1 MATCSLGGAAD
12 LKLFGVQSE
21 LSMSRHAGLVMPCKM
36 KCSRLESFVGLRG
49 VQTVH
54 GPAIAAGLDT
64 QPRRLS
70 NAFAVSCLAD
80 GKENNTETV
89 KLEEKMSSTKNQIV
103 PGPFKVQSLLT
114 TICDTTSIAE
124 VELKI
129 GGFRVYVKRDLAEKS
144 IPAPVPSQPPAPTNP
159 SSTPPDSNGSATA
172 SSLAISKP
180 KALSGSIQSILE
192 SASDEGL
199 VILQSPK
206 VGFFRTSRTIKGKR
220 APPSCKEKQ
229 QVKEGQVLCYVEQLG
244 GEMPIESDVSGEVIK
259 ILRTDG
265 EPVGYGDALIV
276 ILPSFPGIKKLQ

>member
-12 LKLFGVQSE
+12 LKLFGVQAE
-21 LSMSRHAGLVMPCKM
+21 LSKGKHAGLVMPSKM
-36 KCSRLESFVGLRG
+36 KCSRLESFVGLSG
-49 VQTVH
+49 VRTVH
-54 GPAIAAGLDT
+54 GPAISAGFDT
-64 QPRRLS
+64 RPQRLS
-70 NAFAVSCLAD
+70 NALAVRCLTD
-80 GKENNTETV
+80 GKENTETV
-89 KLEEKMSSTKNQIV
+89 QLEEKTSSTKDQIV

-114 TICDTTSIAE
+114 TICDTTSITE

-144 IPAPVPSQPPAPTNP
+144 IPAPFPSQPPAPTNP
-159 SSTPPDSNGSATA
+159 PSPPPDSNGSATA

-180 KALSGSIQSILE
+180 KTISGSVQSILE
-192 SASDEGL
+192 SASDDGL

-265 EPVGYGDALIV
+265 EPVGYGDALIA